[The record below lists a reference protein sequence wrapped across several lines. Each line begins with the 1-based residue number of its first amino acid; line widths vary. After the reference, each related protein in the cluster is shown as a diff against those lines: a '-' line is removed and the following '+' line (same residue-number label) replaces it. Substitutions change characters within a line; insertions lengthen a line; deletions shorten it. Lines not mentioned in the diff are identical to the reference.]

1 MKSSSF
7 LLTASVLTSVFFF
20 NINAT
25 VPTPSEEKDGVKGI
39 EFFHGTWAEA
49 LEKSKKE
56 GKPIFADIYTTWC
69 GPCKMMSNYV
79 FTNEEV
85 GAFYNENFI
94 CVKVDAEKG
103 EGTAVARK
111 YRVRAYPTLLYVDAD
126 GKVIFRSEGALSSK
140 QFIKVGEQVSQKKA
154 G

>member
-1 MKSSSF
+1 MKISSI
-7 LLTASVLTSVFFF
+7 LLTASVLTSVIFF

-25 VPTPSEEKDGVKGI
+25 VPTPSNEKDGVKGI

-49 LEKSKKE
+49 LDKAKKE
-56 GKPIFADIYTTWC
+56 GKPVFADVYATWC

-85 GAFYNENFI
+85 GAHYNENFI

-103 EGTAVARK
+103 EGPAVARK
-111 YRVRAYPTLLYVDAD
+111 YGVRAYPTLLYVDAD
-126 GKVIFRSEGALSSK
+126 GKVITRSEGALSSK
-140 QFIKVGEQVSQKKA
+140 QLIHMGEQVTKKA